1 MKPFNLEEAK
11 SGRSICTRNG
21 KSVRIICFDRNE
33 KTYPIVALVDKG
45 PFEAVYTYTN
55 EGRYNAEG
63 FSDFDFDLMMA
74 PVKRKGWINIYRK
87 DIKNNVTDR
96 GSGYIFP
103 TKEQALDTVMSGQG
117 YITTT
122 EIEWEE

>member
-21 KSVRIICFDRNE
+21 KPARIICFDRNE

-63 FSDFDFDLMMA
+63 FSDFDLLIV
-74 PVKRKGWINIYRK
+74 PTKRTGWINIYPKFDGAVPGWEAGEVFLNKEEAIINSRA
-87 DIKNNVTDR
+87 DR
-96 GSGYIFP
+96 
-103 TKEQALDTVMSGQG
+103 
-117 YITTT
+117 ITTT

>member
-1 MKPFNLEEAK
+1 MKEFDINLAK
-11 SGRSICTRNG
+11 QGKPVCTRDG
-21 KSVRIICFDRNE
+21 KPARIVCFDRRNIA
-33 KTYPIVALVDKG
+33 YPIIALVHKE
-45 PFEAVYTYTN
+45 PFEAVYTYSNKGEVTVGRSN
-55 EGRYNAEG
+55 EV
-63 FSDFDFDLMMA
+63 DLMMA

-87 DIKNNVTDR
+87 EIKNNVTDR

-117 YITTT
+117 YVTTT